1 MTGEHLSLLPSKNKK
16 DPISAKLPSV
26 WCYWLP
32 VPSLSSFILFII
44 YGLTTISVKERTQ
57 DNRFGDN
64 TWEYLGCVNHY
75 RNAISTMLQNVPKDP
90 CLKRQESVKRR
101 IYQYV
106 KKTESLIKK
115 EEEESTSCNS
125 SSMPY
130 LRLFGDLAALRSGQ
144 NFNFLSVCF
153 M

>member
-1 MTGEHLSLLPSKNKK
+1 MTGEHLS
-16 DPISAKLPSV
+16 
-26 WCYWLP
+26 
-32 VPSLSSFILFII
+32 SLSSENKETRSQLNFLQLGVTDSQFPPFHHLFNI
-44 YGLTTISVKERTQ
+44 YGLTTIFVKERTQ
-57 DNRFGDN
+57 ENRFGDN

-130 LRLFGDLAALRSGQ
+130 LRLFGDLADLRSGQ
-144 NFNFLSVCF
+144 KLNFYQSAFCK
-153 M
+153 

>member
-1 MTGEHLSLLPSKNKK
+1 MWVLTIGVLEVNPEVES
-16 DPISAKLPSV
+16 IRAQRGRARSALFSRV
-26 WCYWLP
+26 
-32 VPSLSSFILFII
+32 FIK
-44 YGLTTISVKERTQ
+44 GRTQ
-57 DNRFGDN
+57 ENRFGDN

-130 LRLFGDLAALRSGQ
+130 LRLFGDLADLRSGLKI
-144 NFNFLSVCF
+144 NFFISLLFVKKTRFPGGQINGL
-153 M
+153 

>member
-1 MTGEHLSLLPSKNKK
+1 
-16 DPISAKLPSV
+16 
-26 WCYWLP
+26 
-32 VPSLSSFILFII
+32 
-44 YGLTTISVKERTQ
+44 
-57 DNRFGDN
+57 
-64 TWEYLGCVNHY
+64 
-75 RNAISTMLQNVPKDP
+75 MLQNVPKDP

-130 LRLFGDLAALRSGQ
+130 LRLFGDLADLRSGQ
-144 NFNFLSVCF
+144 KLNFFIRLLFVKKTHVFLEGKSSL
-153 M
+153 